1 MSDICSQR
9 ILVKGVPS
17 QLALK
22 LIATR
27 TVLAHFPCPLLS
39 PPPSFCSTSSSKLAV
54 LRRQQRFRGRLQSQ
68 NSAPDLSAVANI
80 ATAGSSSTNSA
91 SGGSAGSNGGSVNG
105 AGVSVGGVGGANV
118 NGAGVSV
125 GGVGGANV
133 NGAGVSV
140 GGVGGAGVGGA
151 SGVVL
156 RQPMAQG
163 LGARGRLERRKSSVF
178 SSDSAKRKWRLLERK
193 V

>member
-27 TVLAHFPCPLLS
+27 TVLVHFPCPLLS
-39 PPPSFCSTSSSKLAV
+39 PPLFFCSTSSSKLAV

-105 AGVSVGGVGGANV
+105 AGVSVGGVGGA
-118 NGAGVSV
+118 
-125 GGVGGANV
+125 
-133 NGAGVSV
+133 
-140 GGVGGAGVGGA
+140 GVGGA

-193 V
+193 VR

>member
-27 TVLAHFPCPLLS
+27 TVLVHFPCPLLS
-39 PPPSFCSTSSSKLAV
+39 PPSSFCSTSSSKLAV

-105 AGVSVGGVGGANV
+105 GSV

-133 NGAGVSV
+133 NGAGVSIA
-140 GGVGGAGVGGA
+140 GVGGAGVGGA